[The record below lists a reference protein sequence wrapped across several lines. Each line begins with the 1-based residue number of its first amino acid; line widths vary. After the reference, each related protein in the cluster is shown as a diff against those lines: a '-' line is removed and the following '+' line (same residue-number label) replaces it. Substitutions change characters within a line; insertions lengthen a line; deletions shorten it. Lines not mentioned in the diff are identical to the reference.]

1 MVLAKARRANFGE
14 RRHGEVELRRI
25 TLPRSWV
32 NRGWK
37 KGQGPKCGQEFAG
50 GPAPLLVRVLTAE
63 ARLLLPTLKKSPLAP
78 KAAVATAFASADADY
93 DDGAVA
99 LYGAPRYGRADERA
113 TRRIDSG
120 CGNRRFFPS
129 RAVPCG
135 LLWPARLI
143 RRNARAIHPPFI
155 ALCFDVPW
163 SNTLG

>member
-1 MVLAKARRANFGE
+1 VPSTLSAFRLSTFLEELTAIGAPRPTFRLRA
-14 RRHGEVELRRI
+14 
-25 TLPRSWV
+25 
-32 NRGWK
+32 
-37 KGQGPKCGQEFAG
+37 

-93 DDGAVA
+93 DNGAVA
-99 LYGAPRYGRADERA
+99 LYGAPRYGSADERA

-120 CGNRRFFPS
+120 CGNRQFFPS